1 MERRPIAKGGARK
14 DNRRLKTFLW
24 IAGFAALIIG
34 LLYYEQAAIL
44 YLLAT
49 LGLTGLLVVVG
60 LSDLDGSKRAASDS
74 GLGDDAAAIGNA
86 LTGATTAA
94 APVAARANAARRSA
108 AKRR

>member
-1 MERRPIAKGGARK
+1 MERRPTTRGGARK
-14 DNRRLKTFLW
+14 DNRRLRTFLW

-60 LSDLDGSKRAASDS
+60 LSDLDGSKVASGS
-74 GLGDDAAAIGNA
+74 ELGDDAAAIGNA
-86 LTGATTAA
+86 MMGAA
-94 APVAARANAARRSA
+94 AASPVSPRPNAARRAA